1 MTKEVKN
8 LMEVLG
14 ISEQEALD
22 VISCDKKIDK
32 GEKLFELDENQK
44 KTEKKMRQA
53 DRKPTA
59 YKFEQKRERKQNEA
73 KRWIMDRIRII
84 FEGFALNGDCEHVNL
99 SNPEKT
105 LDFTKNGKH
114 YTLSLTEHRN

>member
-22 VISCDKKIDK
+22 VIGCDKKIDK

-59 YKFEQKRERKQNEA
+59 YKFEQKRERKQNEMLVYA
-73 KRWIMDRIRII
+73 LVLRTY
-84 FEGFALNGDCEHVNL
+84 ALN
-99 SNPEKT
+99 
-105 LDFTKNGKH
+105 
-114 YTLSLTEHRN
+114 